1 MIATA
6 LHNALCQDK
15 VTGFT
20 GICTGVVFY
29 ATGCH
34 QALLVPRVDEKGL
47 TREAHWFDLQRIE
60 VLNYNA
66 VEIENGSTPG
76 CDAPAPGGSRA

>member
-1 MIATA
+1 MTATA

-20 GICTGVVFY
+20 GICTAVVFY

-34 QALLVPRVDEKGL
+34 AALLVPRVDEKGL
-47 TREAHWFDLQRIE
+47 TRESLWFDLQRIE
-60 VLNYNA
+60 VLQHDA
-66 VEIENGSTPG
+66 VAIDNGNTPG
-76 CDAPAPGGSRA
+76 GDAPAPGGSRA